1 MLVIDADAHVIE
13 TPQTW
18 SYMRDDEQEFRPQVF
33 LRDPNDGAP
42 YRKGQRHQYWLIEG
56 KVQSKGSNVGQ
67 DVPSEAASLADVD
80 RRLAH
85 MDEVLIDA
93 QVLYPS
99 LFLRPLTTHHDVEFA
114 LVRSYNRWLADT
126 WRHSRNRLRW
136 VAAPPI
142 LSLVDLGKVRAELEF
157 CKANGACGIFMRGVE
172 CDMLLNH
179 RHFFP
184 LYELAQDLDMAICL
198 HAGINS
204 AAYHDIFVGDSSLM
218 TFKFP
223 VIGAFSSL
231 LENEIPKRFPNLR
244 WAFVEASAQWVPYIL
259 NQVRMQLRRKGQR
272 ASDDL
277 LKDSRFYVTTQKSDD
292 LSWLLSEIG
301 DDSLIVGTDY
311 GHRDDTAEVDALKRM
326 ASDGNLPRQTADKI
340 LCSNPSALYGIA

>member
-1 MLVIDADAHVIE
+1 
-13 TPQTW
+13 
-18 SYMRDDEQEFRPQVF
+18 
-33 LRDPNDGAP
+33 
-42 YRKGQRHQYWLIEG
+42 
-56 KVQSKGSNVGQ
+56 
-67 DVPSEAASLADVD
+67 
-80 RRLAH
+80 
-85 MDEVLIDA
+85 
-93 QVLYPS
+93 
-99 LFLRPLTTHHDVEFA
+99 
-114 LVRSYNRWLADT
+114 
-126 WRHSRNRLRW
+126 
-136 VAAPPI
+136 
-142 LSLVDLGKVRAELEF
+142 
-157 CKANGACGIFMRGVE
+157 
-172 CDMLLNH
+172 
-179 RHFFP
+179 
-184 LYELAQDLDMAICL
+184 
-198 HAGINS
+198 
-204 AAYHDIFVGDSSLM
+204 M